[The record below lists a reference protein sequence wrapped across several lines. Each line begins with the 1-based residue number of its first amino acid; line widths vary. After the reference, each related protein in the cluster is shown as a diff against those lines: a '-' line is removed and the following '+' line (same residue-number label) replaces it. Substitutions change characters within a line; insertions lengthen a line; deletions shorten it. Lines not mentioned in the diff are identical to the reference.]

1 MTRRF
6 PLWSRTALAATS
18 LAASCLMGAA
28 PAWAQT
34 GVLDVGVSATVEN
47 PFQTFD
53 IDGDGRHDML
63 VSVTWDFDSRSGN
76 ISDNGYIAFLGA
88 YQGELAI
95 TGDGY
100 LNKFDAGHTITAADF
115 ATDRR
120 NDGAHLWIA
129 SWASDTPGTGYNPD
143 SFMDFP
149 MSYPYDSPVTA
160 QPVERLYSS
169 GLWQEQGDQGYA
181 VFRQVVNGDYRY
193 GWVHLTHGS
202 VDVGQL
208 GFGTQ
213 VAAAAVPEPGTLAM
227 MLGGFAVLAGAA
239 RRRRASDKA

>member
-1 MTRRF
+1 M
-6 PLWSRTALAATS
+6 WAKTALAATS
-18 LAASCLMGAA
+18 LVASCLMGAA

-34 GVLDVGVSATVEN
+34 GIIDVGVSATVEN

-53 IDGDGRHDML
+53 IDGDGDGDGQHDML
-63 VSVTWDFDSRSGN
+63 VSVNWDFNSQSGN
-76 ISDNGYIAFLGA
+76 IFDSGYIAFLGA
-88 YQGELAI
+88 FQGELAI
-95 TGDGY
+95 TGNGY

-129 SWASDTPGTGYNPD
+129 TWSSDTPGTGYNPD
-143 SFMDFP
+143 SFMDYP
-149 MSYPYDSPVTA
+149 MRYPYDSPVTA
-160 QPVERLYSS
+160 QPVERLFSD
-169 GLWQEQGDQGYA
+169 GLWQNQGDQGYA

-202 VDVGQL
+202 VEVGQL

-213 VAAAAVPEPGTLAM
+213 VAAASVPEPGTVAM
-227 MLGGFAVLAGAA
+227 MLGGFAVMAGAT